1 MQFYRLFIN
10 FQDFALNSLQIFQ
23 MIKSL
28 SRRQIIK
35 TGFLAAI
42 GTSIAQNS
50 SASHLFDNR
59 ENDKEAKDP
68 WKSFKAGIAS
78 YTFRKMSL
86 DNTILALQ
94 KLDLKYISIK
104 DFHLPLK
111 STPAERQAAVQKL
124 KDGGITPLSC
134 GNITMDNNE
143 ASVRQ
148 AFEYAR
154 DCGIPTIVCSPHPD
168 SMPIL
173 DKMVKEFD
181 IKLAIHNHGPED
193 KRFPSPYDVWKAAL
207 NYDRRIGLC
216 IDVGH
221 TARAKVDPAEA
232 IIKCKDRLYDLHLKD
247 IDTTEPKGGTIQA
260 GRGVLDLASILQA
273 LIKIR
278 YSYLLSVEYERSP
291 DDPFA
296 EVAETIGY
304 SKGLLAGL
312 TANQKK

>member
-1 MQFYRLFIN
+1 MR
-10 FQDFALNSLQIFQ
+10 
-23 MIKSL
+23 KSL

-42 GTSIAQNS
+42 GTSIVNGS
-50 SASHLFDNR
+50 TASIVSDNTVNYKD
-59 ENDKEAKDP
+59 EDP
-68 WKSFKAGIAS
+68 WKGFKAGIAS

-86 DNTILALQ
+86 ENTIQALQ

-104 DFHLPLK
+104 DFHLSLK
-111 STPAERQAAVQKL
+111 STAAERQAAVQKL
-124 KDGGITPLSC
+124 KDGGIIPLSC
-134 GNITMDNNE
+134 GNITMENNE

-154 DCGIPTIVCSPHPD
+154 DCGIPTIVCSPHPE

-193 KRFPSPYDVWKAAL
+193 KRFPSPDDVWKAVQ
-207 NYDRRIGLC
+207 NFDKRIGFC

-221 TARAKVDPAEA
+221 TARAKTDPAQS
-232 IIKCKDRLYDLHLKD
+232 IIKYKDRLYDLHFKD
-247 IDTTEPKGGTIQA
+247 IDTLEPKGSTIQA
-260 GRGVLDLASILQA
+260 GRGVLDLSSILQA
-273 LIKIR
+273 LLKIKF
-278 YSYLLSVEYERSP
+278 SYLLSVEYERSP

-312 TANQKK
+312 TSGQRK

>member
-1 MQFYRLFIN
+1 MG
-10 FQDFALNSLQIFQ
+10 
-23 MIKSL
+23 KSI
-28 SRRQIIK
+28 SRRNVIR
-35 TGFLAAI
+35 TGLLAAV
-42 GTSIAQNS
+42 GTTIVQKS
-50 SASHLFDNR
+50 SALPARN
-59 ENDKEAKDP
+59 EEIKYANEKDP
-68 WKSFKAGIAS
+68 WRGFKAGISS

-86 DNTILALQ
+86 ENTIAALQ

-104 DFHLPLK
+104 DFHLSLK
-111 STPAERQAAVQKL
+111 STAAERQAAVEKL
-124 KDGGITPLSC
+124 KAAGITPLSC
-134 GNITMDNNE
+134 GNITMDNTE
-143 ASVRQ
+143 ESVRN
-148 AFEYAR
+148 AFQYAK

-173 DKMVKEFD
+173 DKMVKEYD

-207 NYDRRIGLC
+207 NYDKRIGLC

-232 IIKCKDRLYDLHLKD
+232 IIKCKDRLYDLHFKD
-247 IDTTEPKGGTIQA
+247 IDTTEPKGTTIPA

-312 TANQKK
+312 TAKK

>member
-1 MQFYRLFIN
+1 MG
-10 FQDFALNSLQIFQ
+10 NSF
-23 MIKSL
+23 
-28 SRRQIIK
+28 SRRNVIK
-35 TGFLAAI
+35 TGLLAAI
-42 GTSIAQNS
+42 GSSIAKNS
-50 SASHLFDNR
+50 VAGNVL
-59 ENDKEAKDP
+59 NDADFYKDARDP
-68 WKSFKAGIAS
+68 WRGFKAGIAS

-86 DNTILALQ
+86 ENTILALQ
-94 KLDLKYISIK
+94 RLDLKYISIK
-104 DFHLPLK
+104 DFHLSLK
-111 STPAERQAAVQKL
+111 STADERRAAVQKL
-124 KDGGITPLSC
+124 KDAGITPLSC
-134 GNITMDNNE
+134 GNITMDNTE

-193 KRFPSPYDVWKAAL
+193 KRFPSPYDVWKAVQK
-207 NYDRRIGLC
+207 YDKRIGLC

-221 TARAKVDPAEA
+221 TARAKVDPAES
-232 IIKCKDRLYDLHLKD
+232 IVKCKDRLYDLHFKD
-247 IDTTEPKGGTIQA
+247 IDTTEPKGSTIQA
-260 GRGVLDLASILQA
+260 GRGVLDLSSILQA
-273 LIKIR
+273 LLKIKFTH
-278 YSYLLSVEYERSP
+278 LLSVEYERSP

-312 TANQKK
+312 TTNQKNA

>member
-1 MQFYRLFIN
+1 MSN
-10 FQDFALNSLQIFQ
+10 P
-23 MIKSL
+23 L

-35 TGFLAAI
+35 TGFMAAI
-42 GTSIAQNS
+42 GTSIVQHS
-50 SASHLFDNR
+50 SASALVDNPPSYKD
-59 ENDKEAKDP
+59 DKDA
-68 WKSFKAGIAS
+68 WKGFKAGIAS

-86 DNTILALQ
+86 ENTIAALQ

-104 DFHLPLK
+104 DFHLSLK
-111 STPAERQAAVQKL
+111 STTAERQEAVRKL
-124 KDGGITPLSC
+124 KEGGITPMSC
-134 GNITMDNNE
+134 GNITMENNE
-143 ASVRQ
+143 ANVRQ

-193 KRFPSPYDVWKAAL
+193 KRFPSPYDVWKAAA
-207 NYDRRIGLC
+207 NYDKRIGLC

-232 IIKCKDRLYDLHLKD
+232 IVKCKDRLYDLHFKD
-247 IDTTEPKGGTIQA
+247 IDTTEPKRTTIQA
-260 GRGVLDLASILQA
+260 GRGVLDLSSILQA
-273 LIKIR
+273 LMKIK

-312 TANQKK
+312 TARR

>member
-1 MQFYRLFIN
+1 MGNSIN
-10 FQDFALNSLQIFQ
+10 
-23 MIKSL
+23 
-28 SRRQIIK
+28 RRNIIK
-35 TGFLAAI
+35 TGLLTAI
-42 GTSIAQNS
+42 GTSLAQNS
-50 SASHLFDNR
+50 IARRVVNNTYNYKD
-59 ENDKEAKDP
+59 DKDP
-68 WKSFKAGIAS
+68 WKGFKAGIAS

-86 DNTILALQ
+86 ENTILALRR
-94 KLDLKYISIK
+94 LDLKYISIK
-104 DFHLPLK
+104 DFHLSLK
-111 STPAERQAAVQKL
+111 STADERRAAVQKL
-124 KDGGITPLSC
+124 KEAGITPLSC
-134 GNITMDNNE
+134 GNITMDNTE

-193 KRFPSPYDVWKAAL
+193 KRFPSPYDVWTAVQ
-207 NYDRRIGLC
+207 NYDKRIGLC

-221 TARAKVDPAEA
+221 TARAKVDPAES
-232 IIKCKDRLYDLHLKD
+232 IIKCKDRLYDLHFKD
-247 IDTTEPKGGTIQA
+247 IDTLEPNGATIQA
-260 GRGVLDLASILQA
+260 GRGVLDLTSILQA
-273 LIKIR
+273 LLKIR
-278 YSYLLSVEYERSP
+278 FSHLLSVEYERNP

-312 TANQKK
+312 TTNQKRA

>member
-1 MQFYRLFIN
+1 M
-10 FQDFALNSLQIFQ
+10 S
-23 MIKSL
+23 KPL

-35 TGFLAAI
+35 TGFLAAV
-42 GTSIAQNS
+42 GTSIVTNAT
-50 SASHLFDNR
+50 ASPVADNHFSYKDD
-59 ENDKEAKDP
+59 NDA
-68 WKSFKAGIAS
+68 WKGFKAGIAS

-86 DNTILALQ
+86 ENTIQALQ

-111 STPAERQAAVQKL
+111 STTAERQAAAQKL
-124 KDGGITPLSC
+124 KDAGITPLSC
-134 GNITMDNNE
+134 GNITMENNE
-143 ASVRQ
+143 ANVRQ

-207 NYDRRIGLC
+207 NYDKRIGLC

-232 IIKCKDRLYDLHLKD
+232 IVKCKDRLYDLHFKD
-247 IDTTEPKGGTIQA
+247 IDTTEPKGTTIQA
-260 GRGVLDLASILQA
+260 GRGVLNLPSILQA

-304 SKGLLAGL
+304 AKGLLAGL
-312 TANQKK
+312 TAGQKKSF